1 MTATAQLPHVQPVFP
16 AFFDLVPRIRL
27 YDPLAELLGSA
38 QDGVLEYGYADA
50 VRLAGHSC
58 PTVASAY
65 WLSVRALRA
74 LYPQS
79 LPVRGHVKVSLREAM
94 DAGTAGVIASVVG
107 LLTGAAST
115 GGFKGIGGQFVR
127 RDLLA
132 FSAPIDTD
140 LQFTRVDTGA
150 SVHAQARLQSVPAD
164 SRAMPLLARCL
175 SGQASDTERADFGQL
190 WQQRVKR
197 ILLEHADDDA
207 VFSVI
212 SD

>member
-1 MTATAQLPHVQPVFP
+1 MNTASQLQPGFP
-16 AFFDLVPRIRL
+16 AFFELVPRIRL

-38 QDGVLEYGYADA
+38 QGGLLDYGYADV

-65 WLSVRALRA
+65 WMTVRALRA

-79 LPVRGHVKVSLREAM
+79 VPVRGHITVSFRDAM
-94 DAGTAGVIASVVG
+94 DVGTTGVVASVVG

-127 RDLLA
+127 RDLQA

-140 LQFTRVDTGA
+140 LQFARTDTGT
-150 SVHAQARLQSVPAD
+150 SVHVQARVHNVPAD
-164 SRAMPLLARCL
+164 PRTMPLLARCMR
-175 SGQASDTERADFGQL
+175 GEASDAERAEFGQL
-190 WQQRVKR
+190 WQQRVQR
-197 ILLEHADDDA
+197 ILLDHADDDA

-212 SD
+212 TE